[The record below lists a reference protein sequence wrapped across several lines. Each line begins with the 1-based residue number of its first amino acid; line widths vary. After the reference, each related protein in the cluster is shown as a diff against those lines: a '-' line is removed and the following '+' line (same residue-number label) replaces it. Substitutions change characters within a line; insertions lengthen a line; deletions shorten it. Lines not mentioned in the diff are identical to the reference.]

1 MPAKTKRITKQQKVR
16 KFKRLVD
23 RLPRRTLFI
32 AIFALFGLGVI
43 FVKATSPVD
52 NNFITSVADLGKISQ
67 PANFLGRD
75 GGDSALVG
83 GKVTWIF
90 GDTLYAPTVPTT
102 GDLFRS
108 ATAAIGNINNPTQV
122 TDPLDARKVPNQ
134 LIPHTP
140 AEQAYNIAHRDGNDR
155 YALWP
160 STIATRGDGNS
171 AWVYFNDL
179 LISGGKWT
187 TQGTGIAVLGANS
200 TLATRQPGF
209 LFSASEP
216 PFRKALVVGNTL
228 YAYSGA
234 AGQSLCEVSRV
245 PLDQAGTRG
254 AYQFWNGTAWVS
266 AIGQA
271 KKVIPCS
278 NMGYSVMYNRAL
290 KSYVEAIIPNY
301 SKTVYFSYAPAP
313 EGPWSTP
320 IKGVDLPHGSA
331 DKWLY
336 VPNMHPELSQDGD
349 KSVFLSYS
357 GDGGTVRL
365 LKLSIKPP
373 TNGESA
379 SQLAAAS
386 YGTALGQPAAPKA
399 KAPSSSSSKTATP
412 AAEAP
417 APSAATATVEA
428 PAAKATTPTVASTK
442 KLNLWQRFNL
452 YLRRHWNAVIKSLSS

>member
-1 MPAKTKRITKQQKVR
+1 MPQKSKRLTKQQKVR
-16 KFKRLVD
+16 KFQRLVD
-23 RLPRRTLFI
+23 RLPKRAMFI
-32 AIFALFGLGVI
+32 LIFALFGFIVLFTRASTPI
-43 FVKATSPVD
+43 D
-52 NNFITSVADLGKISQ
+52 NNFITGVADLGKISQ
-67 PANFLGRD
+67 PPNFFGRD

-108 ATAAIGNINNPTQV
+108 ATAAIGGISNPIQV
-122 TDPLDARKVPNQ
+122 TDPLDSRKAPNQ
-134 LIPHTP
+134 LIPHTA
-140 AEQAYNIAHRDGNDR
+140 AEQAYNIAHKDGNDR

-160 STIATRGDGNS
+160 STIITRSDGNS

-209 LFSASEP
+209 VFAANEP
-216 PFRKALVVGNTL
+216 PFRKALAVGNML
-228 YAYSGA
+228 YVYAGA
-234 AGQSLCEVSRV
+234 SGQSLCEVSRV
-245 PLDQAGTRG
+245 PLDQAANRG
-254 AYQFWNGTAWVS
+254 AYQFWNGSSWVATIS
-266 AIGQA
+266 QA

-320 IKGVDLPHGSA
+320 IKGVDLPHAAG

-349 KSVFLSYS
+349 KTVYLSYS
-357 GDGGTVRL
+357 GDGSTVKL
-365 LKLSIKPP
+365 LKLSLQPP
-373 TNGESA
+373 ANGESA
-379 SQLAAAS
+379 SKLAAAA
-386 YGTALGQPAAPKA
+386 YGTALASAPAKSPAASSKSSAGTAAPAAP
-399 KAPSSSSSKTATP
+399 TTT
-412 AAEAP
+412 
-417 APSAATATVEA
+417 PSAATAVVA
-428 PAAKATTPTVASTK
+428 PQAESTAATTSTR
-442 KLNLWQRFNL
+442 KLSWWQRFNL
-452 YLRRHWNAVIKSLSS
+452 YLKRHWNALVTSLSK